1 MILWRIG
8 NHADLQG
15 VGGPRAS
22 GRWHHRGVPVVY
34 LAENAAL
41 AMLET
46 LIHFELAPGEAP
58 VNFRLLEVECPDD
71 LRVMSW
77 TASQLAGSWREDPSA
92 IRRLGT
98 EWIESRSSALL
109 KVPSAIAPKS
119 HNFVLNPRHD
129 DASSV
134 TIKSSHWHPLDA
146 RLLP

>member
-1 MILWRIG
+1 M
-8 NHADLQG
+8 
-15 VGGPRAS
+15 
-22 GRWHHRGVPVVY
+22 VY

-119 HNFVLNPRHD
+119 HNFLLNPRHD